1 MMLPVLILYQDSELN
16 LKEKAM
22 SGTTHMNV
30 ILGQGNTIKE
40 VHNVKKQNLEMN
52 QQFIAQESEDT
63 KREDKS
69 KVEEFEA
76 KNRIEVKT
84 KKEKENKKNKKN
96 NKRKS
101 NNKNR
106 EDKRNLSE
114 GKLIDIRV

>member
-1 MMLPVLILYQDSELN
+1 MLLYHDGEFN

-40 VHNVKKQNLEMN
+40 VHNVKKQSLEMN
-52 QQFIAQESEDT
+52 QQFVAQKSEDV

-69 KVEEFEA
+69 KVEEFEK
-76 KNRIEVKT
+76 KNRIEIK
-84 KKEKENKKNKKN
+84 KQKEKKKDQKGNKKKTN
-96 NKRKS
+96 NE
-101 NNKNR
+101 NQ
-106 EDKRNLSE
+106 EEQMNLSE